1 MKNEDTAFG
10 FSLLPVECMLSGKR
24 SLVLYALF
32 DTSLNCIR
40 HFHLARD
47 TVLLESRIRGKRVTT
62 FRLLVEA
69 VENEL
74 K

>member
-47 TVLLESRIRGKRVTT
+47 TVPSGVQDTGEESHN
-62 FRLLVEA
+62 F
-69 VENEL
+69 
-74 K
+74 